1 MPITMKA
8 SKSVA
13 TVSRE
18 CEFACHFQ
26 TLLDQCPHSIQATSC
41 NIARGKDQSACK
53 WRKKFSQQRFVPL
66 SHFFD
71 QACDIDL
78 KAGSVPAPSTLHR
91 KVAVITLVQ
100 KKNHSNGE
108 NCGTL
113 RSLPGC
119 PKTPRSVAAL
129 HFHQNIPKTIHS
141 HPVLLT
147 EMIAMA

>member
-1 MPITMKA
+1 MAQEVLSTEVAPI
-8 SKSVA
+8 
-13 TVSRE
+13 
-18 CEFACHFQ
+18 
-26 TLLDQCPHSIQATSC
+26 
-41 NIARGKDQSACK
+41 
-53 WRKKFSQQRFVPL
+53 VPL

-100 KKNHSNGE
+100 KKKHSNGE

-113 RSLPGC
+113 RSLLGC
-119 PKTPRSVAAL
+119 PKTPRIVAAL
-129 HFHQNIPKTIHS
+129 HFHQNTPKTIHS
-141 HPVLLT
+141 HPGLLK